1 MQVNWMEE
9 AGVTKRSALPALH
22 KTPVV
27 VGDAAEAKLPD
38 SSVVFELAAGSG
50 ARPGGQL
57 PEAARVPRVQAR
69 CLPACLLSGPLR

>member
-27 VGDAAEAKLPD
+27 VGDAAEGKLPD
-38 SSVVFELAAGSG
+38 SSVVFELLVWL
-50 ARPGGQL
+50 GGQL
-57 PEAARVPRVQAR
+57 PEAARVPEVQAR
-69 CLPACLLSGPLR
+69 CPPA